1 MINNHHILWI
11 LADPRKGESNRM
23 IEVSNLNKTYE
34 NGYEAL
40 KNVNFS
46 VEKGEL
52 VCLLGPSGCGK
63 STLLNIISGLLDATS
78 GDVKFEGKSVLDVA
92 PENRDIGFV
101 FQNYALFPHMTAEE
115 NVMFP
120 LTVGKNKKAKAEAR
134 EIAQKY
140 MELTHIT
147 DIAKKK
153 PGQLSGGQQQRVA
166 IARALVQQPKVLLM
180 DEPLSNLD
188 ARLRLQIREEIRAL
202 VKEVGITTIF
212 VTHDQEEALSIG
224 DRIIL
229 LNNGVVQQA
238 DKGQNLYLDPAN
250 QFVANF
256 IGNPVIDLFDVQF
269 DGNQFNDEHF
279 NLLAERLS
287 DTKLKQ
293 KLAAG
298 DYVIGIRPENLQPST
313 AEMADFTIKVDDI
326 ELIGRER
333 ILKFY
338 FGDKQYRSLVDIE
351 DQIGAGDEVN
361 LRFDMKKAFIFN
373 KDGERVYKK

>member
-11 LADPRKGESNRM
+11 LANPRKGESNRM
-23 IEVSNLNKTYE
+23 IEVLNLNKTYE

-120 LTVGKNKKAKAEAR
+120 LTVGKNKKTKAEAR

-269 DGNQFNDEHF
+269 DGNQFNNEHF
-279 NLLAERLS
+279 NLLAERLA
-287 DTKLKQ
+287 DGKLKQ

-298 DYVIGIRPENLQPST
+298 NYVIGIRPENLQPST

-373 KDGERVYKK
+373 KDGERVY

>member
-269 DGNQFNDEHF
+269 DGNQFNNEHF
-279 NLLAERLS
+279 NLLAERLA
-287 DTKLKQ
+287 DGKLKQ

-298 DYVIGIRPENLQPST
+298 NYVIGIRPENLQPST

-373 KDGERVYKK
+373 KDGERVY

>member
-1 MINNHHILWI
+1 MINNHHILWM
-11 LADPRKGESNRM
+11 LANPRKGESNRM

-120 LTVGKNKKAKAEAR
+120 LTVGKNKKTKAEAR

-269 DGNQFNDEHF
+269 DGNQFNNEHF
-279 NLLAERLS
+279 NLLAERLA
-287 DTKLKQ
+287 DGKLKQ

-373 KDGERVYKK
+373 KDGERVY

>member
-269 DGNQFNDEHF
+269 DGNQFNNEHF
-279 NLLAERLS
+279 NLLAERLADS
-287 DTKLKQ
+287 KLKQ

-373 KDGERVYKK
+373 KDGERVY

>member
-11 LADPRKGESNRM
+11 LADPRKGENNRM

-63 STLLNIISGLLDATS
+63 STLLNIISGLLDATT

-120 LTVGKNKKAKAEAR
+120 LTVGKNKKTKAEAR

-147 DIAKKK
+147 DIAKKR

-269 DGNQFNDEHF
+269 NGNQFNDEHF

-293 KLAAG
+293 KLTAG
-298 DYVIGIRPENLQPST
+298 DYVLGIRPENLQPST

-373 KDGERVYKK
+373 KDGERVY

>member
-1 MINNHHILWI
+1 
-11 LADPRKGESNRM
+11 M

-78 GDVKFEGKSVLDVA
+78 GDIKFDGKSVLNIA

-120 LTVGKNKKAKAEAR
+120 LTVGKNKISKKEAKK
-134 EIAQKY
+134 IALKY

-147 DIAKKK
+147 DISQKR

-188 ARLRLQIREEIRAL
+188 ARLRLQIREEIRSL

-229 LNNGVVQQA
+229 LNNGIVQQA
-238 DKGQNLYLDPAN
+238 DQSQNLYLNPTN

-256 IGNPVIDLFDVQF
+256 IGNPVIDLFNVSFDDGQLRSSQF
-269 DGNQFNDEHF
+269 SILLNRINQ
-279 NLLAERLS
+279 S
-287 DTKLKQ
+287 KLKEPL
-293 KLAAG
+293 KSG
-298 DYVIGIRPENLQPST
+298 KYVLGIRPENLQLSS
-313 AEMADFTIKVDDI
+313 EKSADFQIKVDDI
-326 ELIGRER
+326 ELIGRDR

-338 FGDKQYRSLVDIE
+338 INQTQYRSLVNIE
-351 DQIGAGDEVN
+351 DLINIGDFIN
-361 LRFDMKKAFIFN
+361 LRFDMDKAFIFKEN
-373 KDGERVYKK
+373 GERVY

>member
-1 MINNHHILWI
+1 MIDNHYILWI

-120 LTVGKNKKAKAEAR
+120 LTVGKNKKTKAEAR

-373 KDGERVYKK
+373 KDGERVY

>member
-1 MINNHHILWI
+1 MIDNHYILWI
-11 LADPRKGESNRM
+11 LADPRKGENKRM

-120 LTVGKNKKAKAEAR
+120 LTVGKNKKSKAEAR

-269 DGNQFNDEHF
+269 DGNQFNNEHF
-279 NLLAERLS
+279 NLLAERLA
-287 DTKLKQ
+287 DNKLKQ
-293 KLAAG
+293 KLPAG

-338 FGDKQYRSLVDIE
+338 FGDMQYRSLVDIE
-351 DQIGAGDEVN
+351 DQIGAGNEIN

-373 KDGERVYKK
+373 KDGERVY

>member
-1 MINNHHILWI
+1 MIDNHYILWI
-11 LADPRKGESNRM
+11 LADPRKGENKRM

-120 LTVGKNKKAKAEAR
+120 LTVGKNKKTKAEAR

-250 QFVANF
+250 RFVANF

-269 DGNQFNDEHF
+269 DGNQFNNEHF
-279 NLLAERLS
+279 NLLAERLADS
-287 DTKLKQ
+287 KLKQ
-293 KLAAG
+293 KLTAG

-373 KDGERVYKK
+373 KDGERVY

>member
-1 MINNHHILWI
+1 MIDNHYILWI
-11 LADPRKGESNRM
+11 LADPRKGENKRM

-120 LTVGKNKKAKAEAR
+120 LTVGKNKKSKAEAR

-188 ARLRLQIREEIRAL
+188 ARLRLQIREEIRTL

-269 DGNQFNDEHF
+269 DGNQFNNEHF
-279 NLLAERLS
+279 NLLAERLA
-287 DTKLKQ
+287 DNKLKQ
-293 KLAAG
+293 KLPAG

-351 DQIGAGDEVN
+351 DQIGAGDEIN

-373 KDGERVYKK
+373 KDGERVY

>member
-1 MINNHHILWI
+1 MIDNHYILWI
-11 LADPRKGESNRM
+11 LADPRKGENKRM

-120 LTVGKNKKAKAEAR
+120 LTVGKNKKTKAEAR

-269 DGNQFNDEHF
+269 DGNQFNNEHF
-279 NLLAERLS
+279 NLLAERLA
-287 DTKLKQ
+287 DGKLKQ

-313 AEMADFTIKVDDI
+313 AEMADFTIKVDDV

-373 KDGERVYKK
+373 KDGERVY

>member
-1 MINNHHILWI
+1 MINNHHILWT
-11 LADPRKGESNRM
+11 LANPRKGESNRM

-120 LTVGKNKKAKAEAR
+120 LTVGKNKKTKAEAR

-224 DRIIL
+224 DRI
-229 LNNGVVQQA
+229 
-238 DKGQNLYLDPAN
+238 
-250 QFVANF
+250 
-256 IGNPVIDLFDVQF
+256 
-269 DGNQFNDEHF
+269 
-279 NLLAERLS
+279 S
-287 DTKLKQ
+287 
-293 KLAAG
+293 
-298 DYVIGIRPENLQPST
+298 S
-313 AEMADFTIKVDDI
+313 
-326 ELIGRER
+326 R
-333 ILKFY
+333 I
-338 FGDKQYRSLVDIE
+338 
-351 DQIGAGDEVN
+351 
-361 LRFDMKKAFIFN
+361 
-373 KDGERVYKK
+373 

>member
-120 LTVGKNKKAKAEAR
+120 LTVGKNKKTKAEAR

-224 DRIIL
+224 DQIIL

-373 KDGERVYKK
+373 KDGERVY

>member
-1 MINNHHILWI
+1 MINNHYILWI

-120 LTVGKNKKAKAEAR
+120 LTVGKNKKTKAEAR

-269 DGNQFNDEHF
+269 DGNQFNNEHF
-279 NLLAERLS
+279 NLLAERLA
-287 DTKLKQ
+287 DGKLKQ

-373 KDGERVYKK
+373 KDGERVY

>member
-1 MINNHHILWI
+1 
-11 LADPRKGESNRM
+11 M
-23 IEVSNLNKTYE
+23 IEVSNLSKTYE

-46 VEKGEL
+46 IQKGEL

-78 GDVKFEGKSVLDVA
+78 GDIKFDGQSVIGVA
-92 PENRDIGFV
+92 PEKRDIGFV

-120 LTVGKNKKAKAEAR
+120 LTVGKGKISKKEAR
-134 EIAQKY
+134 KNVQKY
-140 MELTHIT
+140 LKLTHIE
-147 DIAKKK
+147 DIAHKK

-229 LNNGVVQQA
+229 LNEGIVQQA
-238 DKGQNLYLDPAN
+238 DKGQNLYLNPAN

-256 IGNPVIDLFDVQF
+256 IGNPVIDLFQMNW
-269 DGNQFNDEHF
+269 DG
-279 NLLAERLS
+279 ERLVNS
-287 DTKLKQ
+287 TFNISEFQLNNINFEKDKSYCL
-293 KLAAG
+293 
-298 DYVIGIRPENLQPST
+298 GIRPENIQPNDS
-313 AEMADFTIKVDDI
+313 DFDFQAQIKDI
-326 ELIGRER
+326 ELIGRDR
-333 ILKFY
+333 ILKFEI
-338 FGDKQYRSLVDIE
+338 DEKQYRSLVKVENEINV
-351 DQIGAGDEVN
+351 GDTVKFKINME
-361 LRFDMKKAFIFN
+361 KAFIFN
-373 KDGERVYKK
+373 DKGERLF

>member
-11 LADPRKGESNRM
+11 LANPRKGESNRM

-224 DRIIL
+224 DQIIL

-373 KDGERVYKK
+373 KDGERVY

>member
-1 MINNHHILWI
+1 MIDNHYILWI

-120 LTVGKNKKAKAEAR
+120 LTVGKNKKTKAEAR

-250 QFVANF
+250 RFVANF

-269 DGNQFNDEHF
+269 DGNQFNNEHF
-279 NLLAERLS
+279 NLLAERLADS
-287 DTKLKQ
+287 KLKQ

-373 KDGERVYKK
+373 KDGERVY

>member
-78 GDVKFEGKSVLDVA
+78 GDVKLEGKSVLDVA

-373 KDGERVYKK
+373 KDGERVY

>member
-1 MINNHHILWI
+1 
-11 LADPRKGESNRM
+11 M
-23 IEVSNLNKTYE
+23 IEVSNLSKTYE

-78 GDVKFEGKSVLDVA
+78 GDIKFDGQSVIGVA
-92 PENRDIGFV
+92 PEKRDIGFV

-120 LTVGKNKKAKAEAR
+120 LTVGKGKISKKEAR
-134 EIAQKY
+134 KNVQKY
-140 MELTHIT
+140 LKLTHIK
-147 DIAKKK
+147 DIAHKK

-229 LNNGVVQQA
+229 LNEGIVQQA
-238 DKGQNLYLDPAN
+238 DKGQNLYLNPAN

-256 IGNPVIDLFDVQF
+256 IGNPVIDLFQMNW
-269 DGNQFNDEHF
+269 DGEKLVNSTFNISEFQLNNINFEKDKSYC
-279 NLLAERLS
+279 L
-287 DTKLKQ
+287 
-293 KLAAG
+293 
-298 DYVIGIRPENLQPST
+298 GIRPENIQPNDS
-313 AEMADFTIKVDDI
+313 DFDFQAQIKDI
-326 ELIGRER
+326 ELIGRDR
-333 ILKFY
+333 ILKFEI
-338 FGDKQYRSLVDIE
+338 DEKQYRSLVKVENEINV
-351 DQIGAGDEVN
+351 GDTVKFKINME
-361 LRFDMKKAFIFN
+361 KAFIFN
-373 KDGERVYKK
+373 DKGERLF

>member
-11 LADPRKGESNRM
+11 LANPRKGESNRM

-120 LTVGKNKKAKAEAR
+120 LTVGKNKKTKAEAR
-134 EIAQKY
+134 EITQKY

-269 DGNQFNDEHF
+269 DGNQFNNEHF
-279 NLLAERLS
+279 NLLAERLA
-287 DTKLKQ
+287 DGKLKQ

-373 KDGERVYKK
+373 KDGERVY

>member
-120 LTVGKNKKAKAEAR
+120 LTVGKNKKTKAEAR

-293 KLAAG
+293 KLTAG

-373 KDGERVYKK
+373 KDGERVY

>member
-1 MINNHHILWI
+1 MINNHHILWT
-11 LADPRKGESNRM
+11 LANPRKGESNRM

-120 LTVGKNKKAKAEAR
+120 LTVGKNKKTKAEAR

-269 DGNQFNDEHF
+269 DGNQFSNEHF
-279 NLLAERLS
+279 NLLAERLA
-287 DTKLKQ
+287 DGKLKQ

-373 KDGERVYKK
+373 KDGERVY

>member
-120 LTVGKNKKAKAEAR
+120 LTVGKNKKTKAEAR

-224 DRIIL
+224 DQIIL

-279 NLLAERLS
+279 NLLAERLA
-287 DTKLKQ
+287 DGKLKQ

-373 KDGERVYKK
+373 KDGERVY

>member
-1 MINNHHILWI
+1 MIDNHYILWI
-11 LADPRKGESNRM
+11 LADPRKGENKRM

-120 LTVGKNKKAKAEAR
+120 LTVGKNKKTKAEAR

-269 DGNQFNDEHF
+269 DGNQFNNEHF
-279 NLLAERLS
+279 NLLAERLA
-287 DTKLKQ
+287 DGKLKQ

-373 KDGERVYKK
+373 KDGERVY

>member
-120 LTVGKNKKAKAEAR
+120 LTVGKNKKTKAEAR

-212 VTHDQEEALSIG
+212 VTHAQEEALSIG

-373 KDGERVYKK
+373 KDGERVY

>member
-11 LADPRKGESNRM
+11 LANPRKGESNRM

-120 LTVGKNKKAKAEAR
+120 LTVGKNKKTKAEAR

-293 KLAAG
+293 KLTAG

-373 KDGERVYKK
+373 KDGERVY

>member
-1 MINNHHILWI
+1 
-11 LADPRKGESNRM
+11 M
-23 IEVSNLNKTYE
+23 IEVSNLSKTYE

-40 KNVNFS
+40 KNVNFL

-78 GDVKFEGKSVLDVA
+78 GDIKFDGQSVIGVA
-92 PENRDIGFV
+92 PEKRDIGFV

-120 LTVGKNKKAKAEAR
+120 LTVGKGKISKKEAR
-134 EIAQKY
+134 KNVQKY
-140 MELTHIT
+140 LKLTHIE
-147 DIAKKK
+147 DIAHKK

-229 LNNGVVQQA
+229 LNEGIVQQA
-238 DKGQNLYLDPAN
+238 DKGQNLYLNPAN

-256 IGNPVIDLFDVQF
+256 IGNPVIDLFQMNW
-269 DGNQFNDEHF
+269 DG
-279 NLLAERLS
+279 ERLVNS
-287 DTKLKQ
+287 TFNISEFQLNNINFEKDKSYCL
-293 KLAAG
+293 
-298 DYVIGIRPENLQPST
+298 GIRPENIQPNDL
-313 AEMADFTIKVDDI
+313 DFDFQAQIKDI
-326 ELIGRER
+326 ELIGRDR
-333 ILKFY
+333 ILKFEI
-338 FGDKQYRSLVDIE
+338 DEKQYRSLVKVENEINV
-351 DQIGAGDEVN
+351 GDTVKFKINME
-361 LRFDMKKAFIFN
+361 KAFIFN
-373 KDGERVYKK
+373 DKGERLF

>member
-1 MINNHHILWI
+1 MIDNHYILWI
-11 LADPRKGESNRM
+11 LADPRKGENKRM

-120 LTVGKNKKAKAEAR
+120 LTVGKNKKTKAEAR
-134 EIAQKY
+134 EIAKKY

-250 QFVANF
+250 RFVANF

-269 DGNQFNDEHF
+269 DGNQFNNEHF
-279 NLLAERLS
+279 NLLAERLADS
-287 DTKLKQ
+287 KLKQ
-293 KLAAG
+293 KLTAG

-373 KDGERVYKK
+373 KDGERVY

>member
-212 VTHDQEEALSIG
+212 VTHD
-224 DRIIL
+224 
-229 LNNGVVQQA
+229 
-238 DKGQNLYLDPAN
+238 
-250 QFVANF
+250 
-256 IGNPVIDLFDVQF
+256 
-269 DGNQFNDEHF
+269 
-279 NLLAERLS
+279 
-287 DTKLKQ
+287 
-293 KLAAG
+293 
-298 DYVIGIRPENLQPST
+298 
-313 AEMADFTIKVDDI
+313 
-326 ELIGRER
+326 
-333 ILKFY
+333 
-338 FGDKQYRSLVDIE
+338 
-351 DQIGAGDEVN
+351 
-361 LRFDMKKAFIFN
+361 
-373 KDGERVYKK
+373 

>member
-269 DGNQFNDEHF
+269 DGNQFNNEHF
-279 NLLAERLS
+279 NLLAERLA
-287 DTKLKQ
+287 DGKLKQ

-338 FGDKQYRSLVDIE
+338 FDDKQYRSLVDIE

-373 KDGERVYKK
+373 KDGERVY